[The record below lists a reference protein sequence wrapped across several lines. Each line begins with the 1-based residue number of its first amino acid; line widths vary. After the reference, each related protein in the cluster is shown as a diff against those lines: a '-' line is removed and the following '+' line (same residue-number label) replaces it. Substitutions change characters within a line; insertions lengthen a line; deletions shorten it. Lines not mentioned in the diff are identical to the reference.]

1 MSWTADDQQRVEQQ
15 NVAFQQEFNTRLN
28 GWKDAIAAG
37 AQGQG
42 QAALEDTLT
51 RWRAHMQSLQASS
64 ESLMGNESLIDSV
77 SVLATQV
84 ADEQAVL
91 AKLRSEAGTR
101 SDQADTVNPK
111 IKGIP
116 ATNIL
121 GLNRTFRS
129 STRLALLIA
138 SIVFGV
144 LAAVALGYFVYAS
157 GVVPYVRNGFQPST
171 MSGGKRTGSK

>member
-1 MSWTADDQQRVEQQ
+1 MPWTADDQQRAEQR
-15 NVAFQQEFNTRLN
+15 NLVFQQEFNARLD
-28 GWKDAIAAG
+28 GWKNAIAAG
-37 AQGQG
+37 APGQG

-51 RWRAHMQSLQASS
+51 RWRANMQSLQSSS
-64 ESLMGNESLIDSV
+64 ESIMGNESLIDSV

-144 LAAVALGYFVYAS
+144 LAAVAIGYFVYAS

-171 MSGGKRTGSK
+171 MSGGKRSGSK

>member
-1 MSWTADDQQRVEQQ
+1 MPWTVEDQKRAEQK
-15 NVAFQQEFNTRLN
+15 NTAFQQEFNTRLN
-28 GWKDAIAAG
+28 GWKDAMAAG
-37 AQGQG
+37 APGQG
-42 QAALEDTLT
+42 QAAVEDTLT
-51 RWRAHMQSLQASS
+51 RWRAHMQSLQSSS
-64 ESLMGNESLIDSV
+64 ESLVGNESLIDTV
-77 SVLATQV
+77 GVLATQV

-91 AKLRSEAGTR
+91 TKLRSESGTR
-101 SDQADTVNPK
+101 ANQADTVNPK

-121 GLNRTFRS
+121 GLNRVFRS

-157 GVVPYVRNGFQPST
+157 GVVPYVGNGFQSSS
-171 MSGGKRTGSK
+171 MSGGSRSK

>member
-1 MSWTADDQQRVEQQ
+1 MPWTVEDQQRAEHK
-15 NVAFQQEFNTRLN
+15 NLEFQKEFNTRLN
-28 GWKDAIAAG
+28 GWKDAMAAG

-51 RWRAHMQSLQASS
+51 RWRAHMQGLQASS
-64 ESLMGNESLIDSV
+64 ESLMGNESIIDSV

-84 ADEQAVL
+84 ADEQAAL

-101 SDQADTVNPK
+101 AGQADTVNPK
-111 IKGIP
+111 VKGIP

-138 SIVFGV
+138 SIVFG
-144 LAAVALGYFVYAS
+144 LLAVAALSYFVYAS
-157 GVVPYVRNGFQPST
+157 GVVPYVRNGFQPS
-171 MSGGKRTGSK
+171 MSGGGRSK